1 LTKRSR
7 IAAAALV
14 WVATAATAPGTAD
27 DTRLAVPFAIDA
39 TRSDPARPT
48 RPLGERYKGPVFDT
62 HTHLFPVHDLKVVT
76 EAMDLA
82 QVGRL
87 VLLPTPNSGR
97 APGTST
103 ILGQMDL
110 LRRNSKGAVLVMCGS
125 DYLTPWMQ
133 SAAELGSVPDDID
146 RQMARLARDLKSGAC
161 AGVGEIGFRH
171 YDKTGQQLAI
181 DLPAGY
187 PPLLAIA
194 ETAAKSNAPL
204 DLHAEPAEPR
214 GTRHDAEV
222 FGTIGA
228 MFARSPNLRLI
239 GSHTAMT
246 NARNARALLA
256 AFPTLTMNVN
266 FGKHT
271 SSVDWRNLEGVT
283 DDRRQLYADWA
294 ALFEE
299 MPDRFMV
306 GTDFFFGRGG
316 DVPKEYERRIR
327 HVRRVLGSLDPVA
340 ARRIA
345 FENAARVFGQQ
356 PR

>member
-1 LTKRSR
+1 M
-7 IAAAALV
+7 AAALV
-14 WVATAATAPGTAD
+14 WVAAAAAAPGTAD
-27 DTRLAVPFAIDA
+27 DKRLAVPFVIDA

-48 RPLGERYKGPVFDT
+48 RPLGESYKGPIFDT
-62 HTHLFPVHDLKVVT
+62 HTHMFRVHDLDMVS
-76 EAMDLA
+76 EAMTLA
-82 QVGRL
+82 RVDRL

-97 APGTST
+97 APFTST
-103 ILGQMDL
+103 ILDQMDA
-110 LRRNSKGAVLVMCGS
+110 LRRKTNGAIAVLCGS

-146 RQMARLARDLKSGAC
+146 SQMARLARDLKSGAC

-194 ETAAKSNAPL
+194 ETAAQANAPL
-204 DLHAEPAEPR
+204 DLHAEPVEPR
-214 GTRHDAEV
+214 GARHDAEV
-222 FGTIGA
+222 FGTLGA

-239 GSHTAMT
+239 ASHTAMT

-266 FGKHT
+266 FGKHA
-271 SSVDWRNLEGVT
+271 SSTDWRNLEGVT

-294 ALFEE
+294 ALFED

-327 HVRRVLGSLDPVA
+327 HVRRVLGSLDPAA

-345 FENAARVFGQQ
+345 FENAARVFGRQ